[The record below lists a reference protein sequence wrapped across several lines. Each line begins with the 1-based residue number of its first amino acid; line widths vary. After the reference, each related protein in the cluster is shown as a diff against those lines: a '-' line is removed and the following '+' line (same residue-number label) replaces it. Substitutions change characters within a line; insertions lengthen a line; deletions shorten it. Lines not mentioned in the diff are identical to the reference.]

1 MTEDTQDVELQRV
14 VEAQLQSDTAL
25 GSANITVAVK
35 DRVVTLA
42 GFTRSF
48 RQRRRAVDAVERVSG
63 IAGIVDDIEVR
74 VPLLHRRPDPEIAR
88 NAVETLK
95 LELSE
100 AAENLKVT
108 VDDGFVVIEGQVG
121 SNFEREEAELAI
133 RLQPGV
139 RGIRNLIR
147 LKSRP
152 LPDEIKRLVKGA
164 LERNALIDADQV
176 EVEVQGGEVTLRGT
190 VPSFVERSEAERVAW
205 EMPGI
210 THVQNEIRV
219 RN

>member
-14 VEAQLQSDTAL
+14 VEAQLQSDMAL
-25 GSANITVAVK
+25 GSANLTVAVK

-74 VPLLHRRPDPEIAR
+74 LPLLHRRPDPEIAR

-152 LPDEIKRLVKGA
+152 LSDEIKRLVKGA
-164 LERNALIDADQV
+164 LERNALLDADQV
-176 EVEVQGGEVTLRGT
+176 EIEVEGGEVTLRGT
-190 VPSFVERSEAERVAW
+190 VQSFVERSEAERVAW

-219 RN
+219 RS

>member
-1 MTEDTQDVELQRV
+1 MTEDTQDVELQRA
-14 VEAQLQSDTAL
+14 VEAQLQSDMAR

-63 IAGIVDDIEVR
+63 IAGIVNDIEVR
-74 VPLLHRRPDPEIAR
+74 VPLLHRPPDPEIAR

-152 LPDEIKRLVKGA
+152 LSDEIKQLVKEA
-164 LERNALIDADQV
+164 LERNALLDADQV
-176 EVEVQGGEVTLRGT
+176 EIEVEGGEVTLRGT
-190 VPSFVERSEAERVAW
+190 VQSFVERSEAERVAW
-205 EMPGI
+205 ETPGI

-219 RN
+219 RS

>member
-1 MTEDTQDVELQRV
+1 MTEDTQDVELQLA
-14 VEAQLQSDTAL
+14 VEAQLQSDMAR
-25 GSANITVAVK
+25 GSANVTVAVK

-63 IAGIVDDIEVR
+63 IAGIVNDIEVR
-74 VPLLHRRPDPEIAR
+74 VPLLHRPPDPEIAR

-152 LPDEIKRLVKGA
+152 LSDEIKQLVKEA
-164 LERNALIDADQV
+164 LERNALLDADQV
-176 EVEVQGGEVTLRGT
+176 EIEVEGGEVTLRGT
-190 VPSFVERSEAERVAW
+190 VQSFVERSEAERVAW
-205 EMPGI
+205 ETPGI

-219 RN
+219 RS